1 MNIFKLKYK
10 QDQLTRN
17 KLKISFVM
25 NENQTPM
32 SSPKMLWSPCDKL
45 KNESNM
51 NNFMVWVN
59 ESLDYNFKNYQDLW
73 NWSVNE
79 DEQFW
84 ESILQ
89 FYKIEYSGSYSK
101 VKSQASQMHETR
113 WFEGMQLNYA
123 EHIFRNYSDDFQA
136 ITFKKESDELINI
149 SWNELKHKTSKVA
162 KYLKSNNIQ
171 KGDRV
176 CSMLPNCPEAVI
188 AFLAVNSIGAIWSSC
203 SPDFGTKSII
213 DRFQQIKP
221 KAFIATNGYQYNGRT
236 FNKTEEINKIT
247 ETILSIESTLV
258 LEYISEIE
266 PPYKTD
272 IWSDIMKQPEQ
283 KLTFTRVDF
292 SDPIWILY
300 SSGTTGKP
308 KAITHSVGGIT
319 IEHFKALSLHQNVKP
334 GDKFFW
340 YSTTGWMMWNYA
352 TSALLAGGTIAM
364 YDGSPAFPKAD
375 ILWEF
380 AEEAEITHFGAG
392 ASYYIY
398 CMKEGMNFTNS
409 KAIQNIQSFGSTGS
423 PLPPETFDWF
433 YKSVNKN
440 AWVISLSGGTDICS
454 GFVGGNPF
462 ESVYE
467 GEIQCRML
475 GVNLQA
481 YSEEGISVENKL
493 GEMIIENAL
502 PSMPIYF
509 WNDQGNKRYKSSYFE
524 MYLGKW
530 RHGDWIKIT
539 NRKTVIIYGRSDATL
554 NRSGVRIGT
563 SEVYSATES
572 VKEVKDSLVVC
583 IDHSDGTQ
591 SMPMFI
597 KLHADI
603 QLDMKLKRDI
613 KKAIKTQFSPRH
625 IPDQIIQVTDIPYT
639 MSGKKMEAP
648 VKKILSGIP
657 IEEAVSKDAM
667 KNPEA
672 LDFFINFNLK

>member
-1 MNIFKLKYK
+1 MNK
-10 QDQLTRN
+10 
-17 KLKISFVM
+17 
-25 NENQTPM
+25 NQTFM
-32 SSPKMLWSPCDKL
+32 ASPKILWSPSNKL

-73 NWSVNE
+73 NWSVNKE
-79 DEQFW
+79 EQFW
-84 ESILQ
+84 ESILK
-89 FYKIEYSGSYSK
+89 FYKIEYSGSYNK
-101 VKSQASQMHETR
+101 VKSQANKMFETR
-113 WFEGMQLNYA
+113 WFEGIQLNYT
-123 EHIFRNYSDDFQA
+123 EHIFRNYSDKLQA
-136 ITFKKESDELINI
+136 ITFKKESGKLINI
-149 SWNELKHKTSKVA
+149 SWNELKHKTAKVA
-162 KYLKSNNIQ
+162 QYLKNNNIK

-176 CSMLPNCPEAVI
+176 CSMLPNCPEAI
-188 AFLAVNSIGAIWSSC
+188 FSFLAVNSIGAIWSSC

-236 FNKTEEINKIT
+236 FDKTEEINKIT
-247 ETILSIESTLV
+247 ETISSIKSTLV

-266 PPYKTD
+266 PSYKID
-272 IWSDIMKQPEQ
+272 LWSDIMKQPEQ
-283 KLTFTRVDF
+283 ELTFTRVDF

-364 YDGSPAFPKAD
+364 YDGSPAYPKAD

-433 YKSVNKN
+433 YKSVNRN

-481 YSEEGISVENKL
+481 YSEEGSSVEDKL

-509 WNDQGNKRYKSSYFE
+509 WNDHGNKRYKSSYFE
-524 MYLGKW
+524 MYHGKW

-554 NRSGVRIGT
+554 NRGGVRIGT
-563 SEVYSATES
+563 SEIYSATES

-597 KLHADI
+597 KLHDEI
-603 QLDMKLKRDI
+603 QLDMKLKREI
-613 KKAIKTQFSPRH
+613 KKAIKIQFSPRH
-625 IPDQIIQVTDIPYT
+625 IPDQIIQVLDIPYT
-639 MSGKKMEAP
+639 ISGKKMEAP

-667 KNPEA
+667 RNPGA
-672 LDFFINFNLK
+672 LDFFINFHLKQALKKG